1 MSFVTQNITSAGATI
16 NASISFGQFAN
27 FRITSTGTVALAA
40 NIVFASTTIAG
51 EQAQYEVRW
60 DGDFTLGAFAVTIEG
75 FSMNQSDVNQSG
87 TFSCFFDGT
96 AWSVQYFADGT
107 DQPQVFYGVQSVT
120 VPTSGTLTLT
130 AGVSKYYQRLSGG
143 PTTLVAPY
151 NVTANILG
159 VKDGTQFFI
168 EIASGTTT
176 AGNAFT
182 VFTQTILAADALAG
196 GAMVIATFDATANT
210 WRSVYINKALAI
222 TQFPSIAA
230 LSVLANDTNATDLP
244 KAVVA
249 ATNGQAFMRR
259 SNALAF
265 SFLEADNFSGSTE
278 LFTPVVVGVD
288 IGSADI
294 LTSFTTPVVIADFSN
309 TPGAGYPVFL
319 GALFYMVSGGVA
331 YAANTDI
338 GIRYTGS
345 GDDLASFTGALATTA
360 SNDYTHQLFPVA
372 PASGATAL
380 GQQIELYTKT
390 GNPTTGTRSL
400 RMLLFLTLRP
410 AP

>member
-1 MSFVTQNITSAGATI
+1 MSFITQNITSAGATI
-16 NASISFGQFAN
+16 DTFTGFGQYSN
-27 FRITSTGTVALAA
+27 YRITSTGTVALAA
-40 NIVFASTTIAG
+40 NIVFASTTVAG

-87 TFSCFFDGT
+87 RFSCFFDGT
-96 AWSVQYFADGT
+96 AWTVQYFADGL
-107 DQPQVFYGVQSVT
+107 DQPQVFYGVESVT

-143 PTTLVAPY
+143 PTTLIAAY
-151 NVTANILG
+151 NVTANTAG

-196 GAMVIATFDATANT
+196 GAMVIATFDATANA

-249 ATNGQAFMRR
+249 ATNGQVLMRR

-265 SFLEADNFSGSTE
+265 NFLEADNFSGSTE
-278 LFTPVVVGVD
+278 LFTPVVLDVE
-288 IGSADI
+288 INSAAI
-294 LTSFTTPVVIADFSN
+294 LTSFATPVIIAN
-309 TPGAGYPVFL
+309 GTTTPGAGYPVFL

-331 YAANTDI
+331 YAANTNI

-345 GDDLASFTGALATTA
+345 GDDLASFTGALAATA
-360 SNDYTHQLFPVA
+360 SSDYTHQLFPVA
-372 PASGATAL
+372 PVSGATAI
-380 GQQIELYTKT
+380 GTQIEFYTKT
-390 GNPTTGTRSL
+390 GAPTTGTRSL
-400 RMLLFLTLRP
+400 RLKLFLALRP